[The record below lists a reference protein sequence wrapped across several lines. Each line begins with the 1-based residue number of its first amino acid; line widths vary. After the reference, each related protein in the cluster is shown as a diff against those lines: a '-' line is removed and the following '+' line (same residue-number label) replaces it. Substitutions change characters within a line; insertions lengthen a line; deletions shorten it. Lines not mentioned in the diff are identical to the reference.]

1 MKKIIII
8 GGGGFGREIFQYI
21 KLDIDAGILKNCVIA
36 GIVDDNPNCE
46 LILNYPDVAYIGNL
60 TGYKPACDEA
70 IIIAVGRTTTRAKI
84 YATLEALGGIF
95 FSYVH
100 STAIIAPDAIVEE
113 SCIIC
118 PNTVVNAGARVGKNS
133 AINVFC
139 SIGHG
144 ASIGKH
150 SVLSPYCSMSG
161 DSALDDMCFMGTR
174 ATLFPNVKMGKG
186 CIVDAH
192 TAVKK
197 TVGDGK
203 IVSMR
208 GNYLVLDNR
217 LRA

>member
-1 MKKIIII
+1 MKKLVII
-8 GGGGFGREIFQYI
+8 GGGGFGREIFHYI
-21 KLDIDAGILKNCVIA
+21 KSDIDQGILKNCAIEGVI
-36 GIVDDNPNCE
+36 DDNPSCE
-46 LILNYPDVAYIGNL
+46 LILNTPDVEYLGNL
-60 TGYKPACDEA
+60 ATYKPADDQA
-70 IIIAVGRTTTRAKI
+70 IIIAIGRTTTRAKI
-84 YATLEALGGIF
+84 YATLDSLGVNLF
-95 FSYVH
+95 NYVH
-100 STAIIAPDAIVEE
+100 STAIIAPDAIIEE
-113 SCIIC
+113 GCIIC
-118 PNTVVNAGARVGKNS
+118 PNTVVNAGARVGKNT

-161 DSALDDMCFMGTR
+161 DSALDEICFMGTR
-174 ATLFPNVKMGKG
+174 ATLFPGVRMGKG

-192 TAVKK
+192 TAVKQ

-217 LRA
+217 LRG